1 MTEYLTVEKLFNE
14 NGKNLQLE
22 IINSK
27 IGFERKINV
36 PKVDRP
42 GLELTGFWKYFKKER
57 MPIFGIKEKTYLDT
71 LSLERIEII
80 FEKFFQEGIP
90 CAIFAHKIKLPDI
103 VAELANK
110 YKITLFETQMLTSD
124 LIHFLLDYLRWQLAP
139 RLNVH
144 GTLVDVYGV
153 GLLITG
159 RSGIGKSEIA
169 LDLIERGHRLI
180 SDDSVRIIKRSDN
193 VLIGAG
199 HELLGH
205 HLEIRGIGI
214 INIAKMYGVRGIRKR
229 KRIEVQVELDDWK
242 SGGKYERV
250 GSKEVYKNILGVP
263 VPNIQL
269 PIFPGKNITVICE
282 TIALN
287 QMLKTFGNN
296 SAQEFEKMLELQ
308 IQQKLK
314 LKKINNYLE
323 TDFE

>member
-90 CAIFAHKIKLPDI
+90 CAIF
-103 VAELANK
+103 V
-110 YKITLFETQMLTSD
+110 
-124 LIHFLLDYLRWQLAP
+124 
-139 RLNVH
+139 
-144 GTLVDVYGV
+144 
-153 GLLITG
+153 ITG